1 MLTTNST
8 AFFKQIECTKSNGDL
23 IIIAYKLQ
31 TPENIGSI
39 IRLAGNINCSK
50 VIFLNPGKLYKEH
63 KIKRVGG
70 RSTEMI
76 DWQIVDSENPFDF
89 VPTDYQTFALETFT
103 NATNIYKTNLP
114 SKMVLLVGS
123 ENDGLPISI
132 LEQCQGVVYIPLSGK
147 VQSMNVSQA
156 TAVAAFEWV
165 RQMQES

>member
-1 MLTTNST
+1 
-8 AFFKQIECTKSNGDL
+8 
-23 IIIAYKLQ
+23 
-31 TPENIGSI
+31 
-39 IRLAGNINCSK
+39 
-50 VIFLNPGKLYKEH
+50 
-63 KIKRVGG
+63 
-70 RSTEMI
+70 MI

-147 VQSMNVSQA
+147 VQSMNVS
-156 TAVAAFEWV
+156 
-165 RQMQES
+165 